1 MALLDNLLEKTGSSA
16 IIATHSVYLVRE
28 VFKEQVTILRRR
40 DDGVIVSEKPRL
52 STFGANIGNI
62 SYFVFGESEPTQIL
76 NKVKNNIIAKNMSW
90 DDVESKYS
98 EDLSLNVL
106 TALRN
111 EIGN

>member
-1 MALLDNLLEKTGSSA
+1 M
-16 IIATHSVYLVRE
+16 
-28 VFKEQVTILRRR
+28 
-40 DDGVIVSEKPRL
+40 

>member
-1 MALLDNLLEKTGSSA
+1 
-16 IIATHSVYLVRE
+16 

-111 EIGN
+111 EMGN